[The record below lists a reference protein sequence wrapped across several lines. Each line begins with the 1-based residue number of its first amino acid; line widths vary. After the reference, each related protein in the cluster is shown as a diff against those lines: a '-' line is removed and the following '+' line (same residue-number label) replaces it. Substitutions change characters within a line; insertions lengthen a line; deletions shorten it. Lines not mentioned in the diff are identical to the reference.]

1 YPPTDE
7 NKYYHIAVNAI
18 GTVFDAKHTPVDVK
32 YDIDISAA
40 TKPRKG
46 GGCTMEIRVPVT
58 RFANFVP
65 GENWRMNIVRDLKMK
80 NPVLSRYNFQALG
93 GVSHNDTSNYWP
105 AEIK

>member
-1 YPPTDE
+1 M
-7 NKYYHIAVNAI
+7 NAI

-80 NPVLSRYNFQALG
+80 NPVLSRGNFQALG